1 LITNTTGTSTH
12 VWTNVQLVLLLMK
25 MNRDAT
31 KLSKEHLKIALMMIK
46 MLTPMM
52 LSWILKN
59 GKVIVLLNFM
69 KFVVLRSLLS
79 IAYISLKENGTAS
92 VLQTVMHV
100 YLLK

>member
-31 KLSKEHLKIALMMIK
+31 KLSKKHLILALMK
-46 MLTPMM
+46 MAPM